1 MTWQETSQKGVF
13 SRPIGENETYIKL
26 LGDAGR
32 PFKREHW
39 AINSAVTVVPIG
51 SLVSADLSSHFRRAW
66 AHLRFQHPSLAAE
79 VAPDNKNLIYTVP
92 AEGAA
97 LDAWVSQTFS
107 VADDVDSSADVIPTF
122 QPSPYAKLVYIP
134 RSGELLGHTTHWRS
148 DGLGVFL
155 LLDALLA
162 IASEPSPLPDP
173 ASLAWGTEVARLVP
187 AVEDAAA
194 MPKEPTP
201 ELKEHGAALVGTWA
215 HAIGAIGIPYLG
227 DKARPPAGTR
237 SVALTF
243 NPATTEKIMAAC
255 KARGVSVTAAVNAS
269 VAGANYA
276 HADAAARDKH
286 YASTIHSTLR
296 PYLPEPYSTT
306 AFAAGLYTTGWMTR
320 VESGSSWEERLQIY
334 EAEYQ
339 KKITKDF
346 VNSHREYAIQIIELL
361 SNMPQGGEDQPASD
375 VDISNIDDVEKMI
388 RQSYGTPEAGLEV
401 KAVSIGVEML
411 SRQAVT
417 FMWTFRD
424 QLNLSVVYNE
434 SYHSDDQM
442 GQVLSTIRAQL
453 LEGLGVCT

>member
-1 MTWQETSQKGVF
+1 MTWQETNQKGVF

-26 LGDAGR
+26 LGDAGL
-32 PFKREHW
+32 PLKREHW
-39 AINSAVTVVPIG
+39 AINSAAAVVPTG
-51 SLVSADLSSHFRRAW
+51 SLVSVDLASHFRRAW

-92 AEGAA
+92 ADGAA
-97 LDAWVSQTFS
+97 LDTWVSQTFN
-107 VADDVDSSADVIPTF
+107 VATDANSSADVIPTF
-122 QPSPYAKLVYIP
+122 QPGPYAKLVYIP
-134 RSGELLGHTTHWRS
+134 QSGELLGHTSHWRS

-162 IASEPSPLPDP
+162 LASRPSLPDP
-173 ASLAWGTEVARLVP
+173 ASLAWGIEVVRLAP

-194 MPKEPTP
+194 MPKESTP

-227 DKARPPAGTR
+227 DADTLPAGTR
-237 SVALTF
+237 SVTLTF
-243 NPATTEKIMAAC
+243 SPATTEKITAAC
-255 KARGVSVTAAVNAS
+255 EARSVSVSAAVNAS

-276 HADAAARDKH
+276 LADAAARHKH
-286 YASTIHSTLR
+286 YASTIHATLR
-296 PYLPEPYSTT
+296 PYLPEPYSTP

-320 VESGSSWEERLQIY
+320 VESGTLWEERLQIY

-339 KKITKDF
+339 KKITRDF

-361 SNMPQGGEDQPASD
+361 SNMPKGGGDQPASD
-375 VDISNIDDVEKMI
+375 VDISNIDNVDKMI

-401 KAVSIGVEML
+401 KAVSIGVEIL

-417 FMWTFRD
+417 FMWIFRD

-434 SYHSDDQM
+434 SFHSADQM
-442 GQVLSTIRAQL
+442 GQVLGTVRTQL
-453 LEGLGVCT
+453 LEELGVQDS